1 LNPPSENKGKRVDFE
16 IRNEDYIQNESELKV
31 RNCLKQLQRPD
42 YYSTHDLTIPKMDGT
57 SQIDHVI
64 VSRKGIFVIETK
76 SHNGAIYGQ
85 EDDYQW
91 TCIQREKHY
100 FYNPLKQNNGHIK
113 AIRALIGAEDL
124 QCINIVVFTENPSF
138 KTNMPENVLRLD
150 GLISYI
156 ESFATDRLD
165 QEQVIKFVGVLE
177 FFRKERSK
185 ETNEQHIKYV
195 KENFV
200 KNKPKSDSKAIHIKP
215 SDDRTPVLQL
225 SKEYKNRI
233 NKRDLKLMK
242 YVFMSIPL
250 IFLIKAYPNKNLE
263 LKFHSSEI
271 KTTQTVRPKI
281 KEDQE
286 NKLNRQDGQLTSLP
300 TVSTKQSFTTD
311 REGYLNNAIG
321 LPSVDQYNKLA
332 KSKGDDCQIAKV
344 NNVWQRVCK

>member
-1 LNPPSENKGKRVDFE
+1 VDFE
-16 IRNEDYIQNESELKV
+16 IRNEDYIQNESELKI

-100 FYNPLKQNNGHIK
+100 LYNPLKQNNGHIK
-113 AIRALIGAEDL
+113 AIQALMGAEDY
-124 QCINIVVFTENPSF
+124 QFINIVVFTENPSF

-150 GLISYI
+150 GLVSYI

-165 QEQVIKFVGVLE
+165 QEQVIKFVGILE
-177 FFRKERSK
+177 FYRKERSK
-185 ETNEQHIKYV
+185 ETNEQHIQYV
-195 KENFV
+195 KENFA
-200 KNKPKSDSKAIHIKP
+200 KNKPKPESNLIQIKP
-215 SDDRTPVLQL
+215 SAHRISARQSSKGYTKDIHKSVL
-225 SKEYKNRI
+225 KH
-233 NKRDLKLMK
+233 LKFALMSMP
-242 YVFMSIPL
+242 F
-250 IFLIKAYPNKNLE
+250 IFLITAYPNKSFE
-263 LKFHSSEI
+263 LKFHPSET
-271 KTTQTVRPKI
+271 KATQTVRP
-281 KEDQE
+281 ETAERQE
-286 NKLNRQDGQLTSLP
+286 IRPDRQESQSTSAAI
-300 TVSTKQSFTTD
+300 VSRTQPFTAD
-311 REGYLNNAIG
+311 RKTYLENTIG

-344 NNVWQRVCK
+344 NDVWQRVCR

>member
-1 LNPPSENKGKRVDFE
+1 VDFT

-100 FYNPLKQNNGHIK
+100 LYNPLKQNNGHIK
-113 AIRALIGAEDL
+113 AIKALIGAEDL
-124 QCINIVVFTENPSF
+124 QFINIVVFSENPCF

-156 ESFATDRLD
+156 ESFAIDRLD
-165 QEQVIKFVGVLE
+165 QEQVIKFVGILE
-177 FFRKERSK
+177 FYRKERSK

-200 KNKPKSDSKAIHIKP
+200 KNKPKPESKLIEIKP
-215 SDDRTPVLQL
+215 SDDRKPVRQF
-225 SKEYKNRI
+225 SKGYKKRI
-233 NKRDLKLMK
+233 NKRDLKLLK

-250 IFLIKAYPNKNLE
+250 IFLIKAFPNKPLA
-263 LKFHSSEI
+263 LKFLPSEI
-271 KTTQTVRPKI
+271 KTTQTVRSKI
-281 KEDQE
+281 EEHQE
-286 NKLNRQDGQLTSLP
+286 NNPGSLEGQSTSP
-300 TVSTKQSFTTD
+300 SPSIVSTKQPFTVD

-344 NNVWQRVCK
+344 NNVWQRVCH